1 MKIGDNVR
9 VSVEQPQFGW
19 GTVNKGDIGIYKGV
33 ALESTAKPGEIVVDF
48 PNHPGWNGILSEI
61 EVVVLV
67 EIMRKEATTWS
78 FKSQTNIDV
87 DYIEIAEELTRKN
100 PIAIITMQGEDET
113 KYEVMHSLYL
123 QRKSE
128 ACGID
133 IPEGDARQITFLG
146 YITRCQIEDWVNWIN
161 WAKEVKKAKWP
172 EDIIN
177 KTKVTI
183 TLPKV

>member
-19 GTVNKGDIGIYKGV
+19 GQVNKGDIGIYKGV
-33 ALESTAKPGEIVVDF
+33 ALERTAKPGEIVVDF
-48 PNHPGWNGILSEI
+48 PNHSGWNGILNEI
-61 EVVVLV
+61 EAVRG

-78 FKSQTNIDV
+78 FKSQANIDV
-87 DYIEIAEELTRKN
+87 DYIEIAGELTRKN

-113 KYEVMHSLYL
+113 TYEIMHSLYL

-128 ACGID
+128 ACGIN
-133 IPEGDARQITFLG
+133 IPEGNTRQITFLG
-146 YITRCQIEDWVNWIN
+146 YITRCQLKDWVNWID

-172 EDIIN
+172 KDIIN